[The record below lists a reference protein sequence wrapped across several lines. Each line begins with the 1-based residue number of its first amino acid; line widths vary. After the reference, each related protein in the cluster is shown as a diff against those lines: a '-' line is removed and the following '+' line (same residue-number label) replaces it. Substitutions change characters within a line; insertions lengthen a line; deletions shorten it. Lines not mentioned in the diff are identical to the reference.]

1 MFSQLISVGR
11 LFSTHAFVPA
21 RVQRQYVWDVSQCEL
36 FHNDLKDAFEKDPHA
51 SYYLGPIILAED
63 DASERIWVY
72 DGQQRLT
79 TLTIY
84 FAALSQCSQGIIQ
97 RRTAALS
104 KVQVGEEFRPRIDL
118 QTRGGALTRIA
129 RQTNR
134 TPNSRQNMPVDWRI
148 YENERLFVKEFKDYP
163 RLSDFAGWLQK
174 QVLLNV
180 LWARNEAGLTLFDR
194 ANNRGI
200 RLHWY
205 ELVKSVITDGLG
217 ADFSPQPGK
226 KIGEFWYETERETTH
241 EFPDLIANAAFIRY
255 AKMDAA
261 GALAGFEDDFASERG
276 SQAVTETGR
285 ELFGQLKFWRQTS
298 MKLLQVRQ
306 YQQHVTTEADLIRL
320 QLLFLRYPHW
330 KSLLMCAEE
339 NPMSAQEHVSFL
351 RELRRAAYVVHL
363 LRWPSRPQTLD
374 ALFAKAVHRLRN
386 NFLAG
391 RPASDTIFPFS
402 DQQLA
407 QARGELNSSMTDDTH
422 YGPIVKLC
430 EAQLAFAEGVLDGH
444 AHFLAQ
450 VEHILPRA
458 ARESW
463 DSAFPDENERA
474 DLKSRLGNLCLLSK
488 EDNFRASNDSW
499 TLKQGIYNSAA
510 PCFTGARAVAGNR
523 QWTPELVRIRTGAI
537 ADKIIT
543 LLSLQA

>member
-11 LFSTHAFVPA
+11 LFSSHAFVPA
-21 RVQRQYVWDVSQCEL
+21 RVQRQYVWDASQCEL
-36 FHNDLKDAFEKDPHA
+36 FHNDLKDAFEKDPNA

-63 DASERIWVY
+63 DSSERIWVY

-148 YENERLFVKEFKDYP
+148 YENERLFIKEFRDYP
-163 RLSDFAGWLQK
+163 RLPDFAVWLQK
-174 QVLLNV
+174 HVLLNV

-226 KIGEFWYETERETTH
+226 KINEFWYETERETER

-255 AKMDAA
+255 ARMDAA

-276 SQAVTETGR
+276 SEAIAETGR
-285 ELFGQLKFWRQTS
+285 QLFGQMKSWRQTS
-298 MKLLQVRQ
+298 MKLLKTRQ
-306 YQQHVTTEADLIRL
+306 YQNLVTTEVDLIRL
-320 QLLFLRYPHW
+320 QLLFLRYSHW

-339 NPMSAQEHVSFL
+339 NPMSAQDHVCFL
-351 RELRRAAYVVHL
+351 RELRRTAFIVHL
-363 LRWPSRPQTLD
+363 LRWPSRPQTLED
-374 ALFAKAVHRLRN
+374 MFGKALDRLRAN
-386 NFLAG
+386 IRSG
-391 RPASDTIFPFS
+391 QPPATPFFTFS
-402 DQQLA
+402 EQQLA
-407 QARGELNSSMTDDTH
+407 RARGELNSSMTDDIH
-422 YGPIVKLC
+422 YGPLVKLG
-430 EAQLAFAEGVLDGH
+430 ESQQAFDNAPLDGH
-444 AHFLAQ
+444 AHFFAQ

-458 ARESW
+458 AGEGW
-463 DSAFPDENERA
+463 NSAFPDENERA
-474 DLKSRLGNLCLLSK
+474 ELKNRLGNLCLLSK
-488 EDNFRASNDSW
+488 EDNFRASNYSW
-499 TLKQGIYNSAA
+499 AVKQEIYRASAA
-510 PCFTGARAVAGNR
+510 CFTGAREVAHN
-523 QWTPELVRIRTGAI
+523 QEWTPGLISSRTSAI
-537 ADKIIT
+537 ADRIIT